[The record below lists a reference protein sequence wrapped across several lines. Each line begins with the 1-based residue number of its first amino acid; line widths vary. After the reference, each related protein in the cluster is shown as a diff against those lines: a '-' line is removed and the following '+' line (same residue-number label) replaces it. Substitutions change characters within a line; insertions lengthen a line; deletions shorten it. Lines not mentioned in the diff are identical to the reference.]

1 MSKPKLSG
9 HSRLKSALVLRDAL
23 AVELKIPLQNCLK
36 ALLNVEKE
44 LGCERALYEGKYLDA
59 ITSLCNEDSG
69 LLTPLDLLVRDACIK
84 ARLTPRYAQYMAL
97 LLFAAWLNAKQTDQA
112 GFIERL
118 NLYLSEHPSKIEKLP
133 PFTEADMQYAA
144 FWMATAAGKTHVL
157 HACLALLEKHHVWD
171 RIIIVT
177 PSEALT
183 RQHAEKLRDL
193 DNWEVFAYPYDG
205 DMSAIPHLPSDTV
218 VVLDINKLTDKKLG
232 EGVSIPTAFFKD
244 GRNLVFVDEGHK
256 GQKSEEST
264 WKRLQDDL
272 AGIDSPQEKHRG
284 LLIEFSATFGQV
296 AELEHAFDRY
306 AKSVVF
312 DYAYDRF
319 HADLYGKDF
328 WHVKMEGRGD
338 IQDVVQQQTLTAA
351 LLAFWHQITCY
362 RNGANQTYLH
372 DKGLSVSSPLWV
384 LLGLSVIGGKNK
396 SDQEQTSDVID
407 VLRYFSVI
415 LEVPKLL
422 QDWLRGVIEAKVA
435 GADMLPAEVRNVLI
449 GQQPEQIA
457 MRILSDV
464 FSWQQGD
471 KPVFRLLKG
480 ASGEMGLGLVRG
492 DEVHYF
498 GVVNV
503 GDAAGLKKALDTA
516 KLPVDEDALSPSLFN
531 SLDESNSGVN
541 ILVGSRRFA
550 EGWDNYRASSMTLLR
565 LGQGEGSM
573 IIQMFGRVVRFAGR
587 NNDGKRLEK
596 PSAQIKPLQTSYVYG
611 LKSAYLE
618 TFLNGLYANG
628 VPDVRSIECPT
639 FNNLPKPTPLK
650 SIKAIS
656 PLQAEFTVTVSG
668 STWLTGVNK
677 VRLSHAAT
685 VTTAGMNA
693 TGVQMTRGVSGE
705 DITGLFKEK
714 LPHID
719 HDAIYRELVE
729 MKRQMRW
736 WNFAFDK
743 SAISAALSSNR
754 YEIFGLPTAMRIQQ
768 ESDLNRINRMAA
780 TLVRRLF
787 EAAYRKQESKKSRYS
802 IIDVC
807 DSGIPEKYHK
817 DYIHGEEA

>member
-1 MSKPKLSG
+1 MAVKKLSG
-9 HSRLKSALVLRDAL
+9 HIRLKAALVLRDAL
-23 AVELKIPLQNCLK
+23 AFELKIPLQNTLK
-36 ALLNVEKE
+36 SLLNVEKE
-44 LGCERALYEGKYLDA
+44 LGFERALHEGKYLDA
-59 ITSLCNEDSG
+59 VCSLCDDGSG
-69 LLTPLDLLVRDACIK
+69 LLTQLDLLVRDACIK

-97 LLFAAWLNAKQTDQA
+97 LLFAAWLNAKQIDEV

-133 PFTEADMQYAA
+133 SFTEADMQYAA

-157 HACLALLEKHHVWD
+157 HACLALLEKYHTWD

-177 PSEALT
+177 PSDSLT

-193 DNWEVFAYPYDG
+193 DNWEVFAYPFDG
-205 DMSAIPHLPSDTV
+205 DMSSIGRLSPETII
-218 VVLDINKLTDKKLG
+218 VLDINKLADEKKG
-232 EGVSIPTAFFKD
+232 EGITIPTTFFRD

-306 AKSVVF
+306 AKSVIF

-351 LLAFWHQITCY
+351 LLSFWHQITCY
-362 RNGANQTYLH
+362 RNGANQKYLH

-422 QDWLRGVIEAKVA
+422 QDWLRSVIDAKVI
-435 GADMLPAEVRNVLI
+435 GSDMLPAEVRNALI

-464 FSWQQGD
+464 FSWQLGD
-471 KPVFRLLKG
+471 KCVFRLLKG

-503 GDAAGLKKALDTA
+503 GDAAGLKKALETA
-516 KLPVDEDALSPSLFN
+516 KLPVDEDAFTPSLFDN
-531 SLDESNSGVN
+531 LDESNSGVN

-565 LGQGEGSM
+565 LGQGEGSL
-573 IIQMFGRVVRFAGR
+573 IIQMFGRVVRFAGK
-587 NNDGKRLEK
+587 NKDGKRLAK
-596 PSAQIKPLQTSYVYG
+596 PSPDIKPLQTSYVYG

-628 VPDVRSIECPT
+628 VPDIRTIECPT

-656 PLQAEFTVTVSG
+656 PLQTEFTVKVSG
-668 STWLTGVNK
+668 NAWLKGVNK
-677 VRLSHAAT
+677 VCLSHAAT

-693 TGVQMTRGVSGE
+693 NGIQMAKGISGE
-705 DITGLFKEK
+705 DITGLFKK
-714 LPHID
+714 RLPFID
-719 HDAIYRELVE
+719 LDAIYRELVE
-729 MKRQMRW
+729 MKRLMRW

-743 SAISAALSSNR
+743 SAISEALTSDR
-754 YEIFGLPTAMRIQQ
+754 YEIFGLPSAMRIQQ

-802 IIDVC
+802 IIDVSE
-807 DSGIPEKYHK
+807 SGIPEKYHK